1 MKYNL
6 IVATDNKNGIGKG
19 NELPWHYP
27 EDLKY
32 FSKTTKSKGLNINA
46 VVMGRK
52 TYESIGKALPQRVNY
67 VLSRS
72 LKRENVDKQIN
83 LFDNFEELLKDL
95 KKNKFNECWII
106 GGAEIYN
113 LFLEKTDLINE
124 IYITKINKD
133 YNCDTFFPTSILND
147 KFAIFRGWLGTS
159 EDLNFIVYTRK
170 YTNYLSK

>member
-6 IVATDNKNGIGKG
+6 IVATDNKNGIGKE

-32 FSKTTKSKGLNINA
+32 FSKTTKSKGLNMNA

-72 LKRENVDKQIN
+72 LKRENIDKQIK
-83 LFDNFEELLKDL
+83 LFDDFQELLKDL
-95 KKNKFNECWII
+95 EKNQFNECWII

-113 LFLEKTDLINE
+113 LFLEKTDLISE
-124 IYITKINKD
+124 IYLTKINKD
-133 YNCDTFFPTSILND
+133 YNCDTFFPTSILNN
-147 KFAIFRGWLGTS
+147 KFVIFRGWSGGS

>member
-6 IVATDNKNGIGKG
+6 IVATDNKNGIGRD

-32 FSKTTKSKGLNINA
+32 FSKTTKSKGLNMNA

-72 LKRENVDKQIN
+72 LKRE
-83 LFDNFEELLKDL
+83 
-95 KKNKFNECWII
+95 KF
-106 GGAEIYN
+106 
-113 LFLEKTDLINE
+113 
-124 IYITKINKD
+124 
-133 YNCDTFFPTSILND
+133 
-147 KFAIFRGWLGTS
+147 
-159 EDLNFIVYTRK
+159 
-170 YTNYLSK
+170 